1 MTDSV
6 VQLKC
11 GVKHDPWGKQG
22 KESLAGQLWV
32 KTAGTTGI
40 SDDETYSEMWMGTYP
55 TVPSRLLRTGET
67 LENYLKRKP
76 ELIGQSVKEKFADSI
91 PFLPKIL
98 SFAKALPLQIHPD
111 KRAAEN
117 LNLKDPEQ
125 FGDANH
131 KPEIAVALS
140 EFELF
145 AGFKPLSDIGAL
157 MKLKPLEQFVPAN
170 AELDDELLRQI
181 CKKFLQ
187 LPPESVKD
195 IVTQLSKLPKSDFG
209 AKHEYVPALLERV
222 SKQYSESDNGAL
234 VAVLLMNYMVLQ
246 PGEAVCVPADS
257 IHAYLKGDILE
268 CMARSDNVLATG
280 FCPQADR
287 NNVDLFA
294 KTLSFKPHS
303 MEQAQLGRKKSE
315 RGEKQKTYEY
325 APPFS
330 EFNVLATILGA
341 GEEERHRAI
350 GGPSLIIVAKGSGE
364 LVVEKKTK
372 LEAHEGSVWFV
383 GAGVPLDILS
393 KEGAE
398 VYRAYAE

>member
-11 GVKHDPWGKQG
+11 GVKQDPWGKQG
-22 KESLAGQLWV
+22 QESLAGQLWA
-32 KTAGTTGI
+32 KTAGSTGV
-40 SDDETYSEMWMGTYP
+40 SNDEMYSEMWMGTYP
-55 TVPSRLLRTGET
+55 TVPSHILRTGES

-76 ELIGQSVKEKFADSI
+76 DLIGRSVKEKFADSI
-91 PFLPKIL
+91 PFLPKVL
-98 SFAKALPLQIHPD
+98 SFAKALPLQVHPN
-111 KRAAEN
+111 KRLAED
-117 LNLKDPEQ
+117 LNLKDPDT
-125 FGDANH
+125 FGDTNH

-145 AGFKPLSDIGAL
+145 AGFKPLADIEAL
-157 MKLKPLEQFVPAN
+157 MKLKPLSQFVPAN
-170 AELDDELLRQI
+170 ASLDDELLRQI
-181 CKKFLQ
+181 TKKFLQ
-187 LPPESVKD
+187 LPPEAVRD
-195 IVTQLSKLPKSDFG
+195 LVTQLHSLPKAEFG
-209 AKHEYVPALLERV
+209 AKHEYVPDLLERV

-280 FCPQADR
+280 FCPRADR
-287 NNVDLFA
+287 NNVELFA
-294 KTLSFKPHS
+294 KTLSFKPHNID
-303 MEQAQLGRKKSE
+303 QAQLGRKKSE

-330 EFNVLATILGA
+330 EFNVLATILDA
-341 GEEERHRAI
+341 GDEERHRAI
-350 GGPSLIIVAKGSGE
+350 GGPSIAIVTKGSAE
-364 LVVEKKTK
+364 LVIEGKEK
-372 LEAHEGSVWFV
+372 LQAHEGSVWFV
-383 GAGVPLDILS
+383 GAGVPLEILS
-393 KEGAE
+393 KEGTE